1 MATKKPLKING
12 SLLSN
17 LAPIIE
23 IIKIENDK
31 IAESIQKKQYAWIL
45 KNIIL
50 INKKL
55 NVDDAQD
62 IRNTNHHKNLF
73 SFSLGEIKLSES
85 IIVKNNID
93 KYVINPANERGILTW
108 LFSNKVPQGL
118 FKTVSHPFCIPGQDS
133 EVNNPQFFKVIEPVS
148 TKPIVL
154 RIAIMIFGHF
164 KSFLFL
170 LFKVLSTIQNESLLF
185 TWSILILSWH
195 KSCERNAIKIF

>member
-1 MATKKPLKING
+1 MATMKPLKIIG

-17 LAPIIE
+17 FAPIIE

-31 IAESIQKKQYAWIL
+31 IAESIQKKQYALIF
-45 KNIIL
+45 KNIIF

-55 NVDDAQD
+55 NVDDAQE

-73 SFSLGEIKLSES
+73 CFSFGEIKLSES
-85 IIVKNNID
+85 IIVITNID
-93 KYVINPANERGILTW
+93 KYVMSPANDRGILTL

-118 FKTVSHPFCIPGQDS
+118 FKTVSQPFCMPGHES

-148 TKPIVL
+148 TMPIVL

-170 LFKVLSTIQNESLLF
+170 LFKVLRAIKKESLLF
-185 TWSILILSWH
+185 TLSILILSWH
-195 KSCERNAIKIF
+195 ESFIRNAF